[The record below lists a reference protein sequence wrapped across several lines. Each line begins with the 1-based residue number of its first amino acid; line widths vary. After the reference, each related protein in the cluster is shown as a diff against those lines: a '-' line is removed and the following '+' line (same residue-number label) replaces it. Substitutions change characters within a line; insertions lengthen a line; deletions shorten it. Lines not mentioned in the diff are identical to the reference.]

1 MSDVRGTMHIT
12 RVGRV
17 IIPVADQDAAL
28 AFFTGALGFEV
39 RIDGTFGDGQRWIEV
54 APPGA
59 ETSIALVPQG
69 MSAGIEVS
77 LVSGDIAADHE
88 ALRAQG
94 IESDAELIRFEG
106 VPPMF
111 TFRDPDGNPF
121 RMVEQG

>member
-1 MSDVRGTMHIT
+1 MSEDRGAMHVT
-12 RVGRV
+12 HVGRV
-17 IIPVADQDAAL
+17 IIPVADQDSAL
-28 AFFTGALGFEV
+28 DFFTGTLGFEV
-39 RIDGTFGDGQRWIEV
+39 RINGSFGNGQRWIEV

-59 ETSIALVPQG
+59 ETAVALVPQG

-88 ALRAQG
+88 ALLRHG
-94 IESDAELIRFEG
+94 IDADAELISFEG

-121 RMVEQG
+121 RMVQRS

>member
-1 MSDVRGTMHIT
+1 MSDDRGTMHIT

-17 IIPVADQDAAL
+17 IVPVADHDATL
-28 AFFTGALGFEV
+28 AFFTGTLGFEV
-39 RIDGTFGDGQRWIEV
+39 RIDGSFGDGQRWIEV

-59 ETSIALVPQG
+59 ETSIALVAQG

-77 LVSGDIAADHE
+77 LVSADIEADHE
-88 ALRAQG
+88 ALRTLGVQA
-94 IESDAELIRFEG
+94 DAELLRFDG